1 MNKEERAAAGA
12 GDVCPLSSL
21 CILCPPGALSVIIAE
36 KDGKVKYPIPEK
48 LNHNMT
54 GKSQRCKGHYGLV
67 QLEGNMTRPIP
78 GDSTKTSMVFW
89 YDPKEEQKIHSD
101 RL

>member
-1 MNKEERAAAGA
+1 MVR
-12 GDVCPLSSL
+12 LFL
-21 CILCPPGALSVIIAE
+21 ILAILYVILVAYKII
-36 KDGKVKYPIPEK
+36 KNSRYKV
-48 LNHNMT
+48 LNHNRT
-54 GKSQRCKGHYGLV
+54 SKRYRRKGHYGLV

-89 YDPKEEQKIHSD
+89 YDRKEEQKIHSD

>member
-1 MNKEERAAAGA
+1 MVELFC
-12 GDVCPLSSL
+12 VLI
-21 CILCPPGALSVIIAE
+21 ILCVILVMYKIIKNRLYKALNRTRKAS
-36 KDGKVKYPIPEK
+36 G
-48 LNHNMT
+48 
-54 GKSQRCKGHYGLV
+54 RKGHYGLI
-67 QLEGNMTRPIP
+67 QPEGNMTRPIP